1 MNKNVFIATVIILLS
16 VLLASVIFFG
26 GSKDG
31 RDESVVVQ
39 NVEVV
44 DGVQYVRIDAKGG
57 YFPNITKVEANIPT
71 KLIVKT
77 RGTYDCSAALVMRDF
92 DIKKTLKPTGEEIID
107 LGVLK
112 SGQEIEG
119 TCSMGMY
126 GFKIVAG

>member
-1 MNKNVFIATVIILLS
+1 MNKNLFVATIIILLS
-16 VLLASVIFFG
+16 ALLASVIFFG

-31 RDESVVVQ
+31 GSESANVQ
-39 NVEVV
+39 NVEVR

-57 YFPNITKVEANIPT
+57 YSPNITKVEANIPT

-77 RGTYDCSAALVMRDF
+77 SGTYDCSSTLVMRDF
-92 DIKKTLKPTGEEIID
+92 DIQKTLKPTGEEVID

-112 SGQEIEG
+112 SGQEIDG
-119 TCSMGMY
+119 TCGMGMY